1 MRWIVKLKAGLLSVL
16 FILIISCSPMSNE
29 EKVNRMFADY
39 SKPGTPGTALL
50 IIRDG
55 KPLLVKTF
63 GLANLPDK
71 TPVTVKTNFRLAS
84 VTKQFTAMCIMLL
97 NEQRK
102 LDYET
107 TLPELFPE
115 FPDYGKSITIRNILQ
130 HTSGLIA
137 YEDIIPN
144 NVSVQVLD
152 KDVFRLMTEQDST
165 YFIPGSEYRYSNTGY
180 AVLVNVIEKVSGKFF
195 ADFLKE
201 HIFQPLRMDGSVA
214 FQQGI
219 STVPQRAFGYDVTDS
234 GIVDSDQS
242 AYSAVLGDGGIYSS
256 LDDLFKWD
264 QALYTENLVSAQ
276 TRELAFTPNLEN
288 YGFGWRID
296 EYRGNRR
303 LHHTGSTSG
312 FRNVIQR
319 FPDDHFTVIILTNRK
334 EPGVA
339 PLAEKLVDWYLLGE

>member
-1 MRWIVKLKAGLLSVL
+1 MKVQHG
-16 FILIISCSPMSNE
+16 FILILSLLLSSCSVMSKE
-29 EKVNRMFADY
+29 EKVNKIFADY
-39 SKPGTPGTALL
+39 SKPGTPGAALL

-63 GLANLPDK
+63 GLANLSDK

-97 NEQRK
+97 KEQGK

-107 TLPELFPE
+107 TLQELFPE

-137 YEDIIPN
+137 YEDIVPDT
-144 NVSVQVLD
+144 VSVQVLD
-152 KDVFRLMTEQDST
+152 KDVFQLMAEQDST

-180 AVLVNVIEKVSGKFF
+180 AVLVNVIEKLSGKSF
-195 ADFLKE
+195 AEFLKE
-201 HIFQPLRMDGSVA
+201 HIFKPLQMDGSVA

-256 LDDLFKWD
+256 MDDLFKWD

-276 TRELAFTPNLEN
+276 TRKLAFTPNLEN

-296 EYRGNRR
+296 EYKGHRR
-303 LHHTGSTSG
+303 IHHTGSTSG

-319 FPDDHFTVIILTNRK
+319 FPDDNFTVIILTNRK
-334 EPGVA
+334 EPDVA
-339 PLAEKLVDWYLLGE
+339 PLAEKLVDMYLLAE